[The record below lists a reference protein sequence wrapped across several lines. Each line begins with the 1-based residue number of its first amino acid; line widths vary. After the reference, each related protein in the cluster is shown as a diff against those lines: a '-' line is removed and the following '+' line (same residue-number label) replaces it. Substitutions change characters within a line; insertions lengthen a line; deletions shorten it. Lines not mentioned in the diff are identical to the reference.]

1 MIIVLYERSRDIIG
15 EKMKRLNIEIP
26 EELHKK
32 IKVKSAQR
40 NITVR
45 LWVSRLLLKALKQ
58 EEIYE
63 KETEKDSNDSAQTSS
78 QHGKE
83 D

>member
-1 MIIVLYERSRDIIG
+1 
-15 EKMKRLNIEIP
+15 MKRLNIEIP

-32 IKVKSAQR
+32 IKVKAAQR

-45 LWVSRLLLKALKQ
+45 LWVSRLLINALKQ

-63 KETEKDSNDSAQTSS
+63 KMLNHANETKEDSNDTTKTSS
-78 QHGKE
+78 
-83 D
+83 